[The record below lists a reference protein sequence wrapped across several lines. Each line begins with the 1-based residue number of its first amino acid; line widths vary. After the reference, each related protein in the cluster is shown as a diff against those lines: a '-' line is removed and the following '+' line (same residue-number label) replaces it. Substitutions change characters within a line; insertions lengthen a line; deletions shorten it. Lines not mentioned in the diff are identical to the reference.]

1 MMQES
6 PPIDFRPI
14 ADLTPSIADT
24 EYAKAGHYLSNL
36 DENQELL
43 VLAQVGRRL
52 SQVKALGFLG
62 EKDVRG
68 RLIEVAETRGIIG
81 RHGLE
86 TIENIL
92 TGAIAAGSANPTVG
106 QATRGEADAPIP
118 LIAEL
123 GEAAPFPIDALGP
136 ELAKAARGI
145 ASKVQAPLAIAAQSV
160 LAAASLVAQAHAD
173 IQMPFGQSRPLS
185 LFLIT
190 IASSGDRKTSTD
202 TEALWPIRKR
212 EAALADEYDQQLP
225 LWRIEVS
232 AWASEKKKIEADKKL
247 SFDQRR
253 ASLECLGPEP
263 LPPLFPMLTA
273 PDPTIEGLVKA
284 WIHAPASL
292 GLFSAEGGQFVGG
305 HGMGQDH
312 KLKTAAGLS
321 ELWDGRET
329 RRLRAGDGLTTLRG
343 RRLSTHIMLQPAAA
357 NAFLSDPVLRD
368 QGLLSR
374 ALIAAPA
381 SIAGSRLYRACN
393 PEDQA
398 AIAAYGAKLL
408 RLLERRWPLKE
419 ATRNELEPRVLKIGD
434 TAEKIWREFHDHIE
448 QQSGRHGELA
458 VVRDFAGKAAEHA
471 ARIAGVLTVLR
482 SADAS
487 EVEAAEMTNAACLV
501 DWYLG
506 ETLRLAAASMTSP
519 AIAAAKRL
527 LDWLHSRHETD
538 ASSVSLRTIIR
549 LGPAESRSKAAA
561 EAGVKILV
569 DHGWLTER
577 SQRPRLWNVAR
588 KEG

>member
-1 MMQES
+1 
-6 PPIDFRPI
+6 
-14 ADLTPSIADT
+14 
-24 EYAKAGHYLSNL
+24 
-36 DENQELL
+36 
-43 VLAQVGRRL
+43 
-52 SQVKALGFLG
+52 
-62 EKDVRG
+62 
-68 RLIEVAETRGIIG
+68 
-81 RHGLE
+81 
-86 TIENIL
+86 
-92 TGAIAAGSANPTVG
+92 
-106 QATRGEADAPIP
+106 
-118 LIAEL
+118 
-123 GEAAPFPIDALGP
+123 
-136 ELAKAARGI
+136 
-145 ASKVQAPLAIAAQSV
+145 
-160 LAAASLVAQAHAD
+160 
-173 IQMPFGQSRPLS
+173 
-185 LFLIT
+185 
-190 IASSGDRKTSTD
+190 
-202 TEALWPIRKR
+202 
-212 EAALADEYDQQLP
+212 
-225 LWRIEVS
+225 
-232 AWASEKKKIEADKKL
+232 
-247 SFDQRR
+247 
-253 ASLECLGPEP
+253 
-263 LPPLFPMLTA
+263 
-273 PDPTIEGLVKA
+273 
-284 WIHAPASL
+284 
-292 GLFSAEGGQFVGG
+292 
-305 HGMGQDH
+305 
-312 KLKTAAGLS
+312 
-321 ELWDGRET
+321 
-329 RRLRAGDGLTTLRG
+329 
-343 RRLSTHIMLQPAAA
+343 
-357 NAFLSDPVLRD
+357 VLRD

-434 TAEKIWREFHDHIE
+434 AAEKIWREFHDHIE

-487 EVEAAEMTNAACLV
+487 EVEAAEMTNATGLV

-549 LGPAESRSKAAA
+549 LGPAEGRSKAAA

-588 KEG
+588 KEE

>member
-6 PPIDFRPI
+6 SPLDFSPI
-14 ADLTPSIADT
+14 AELRPSIADA
-24 EYAKAGHYLSNL
+24 EYSNAGQYLSGL
-36 DENQELL
+36 DENQELI

-62 EKDVRG
+62 SKDVRAH
-68 RLIEVAETRGIIG
+68 LIEIADSHGIVERHSIETV
-81 RHGLE
+81 
-86 TIENIL
+86 NNVL
-92 TGAIAAGSANPTVG
+92 TGAINAGLANPTEG
-106 QATRGEADAPIP
+106 QSKRSQDGPIP

-123 GEAAPFPIDALGP
+123 GEPAPFPIDALGQD
-136 ELAKAARGI
+136 LASAAEAI
-145 ASKVQAPLAIAAQSV
+145 ASKVQTSRPIAAQSV
-160 LAAASLVAQAHAD
+160 LAAASLVAQPHAD

-190 IASSGDRKTSTD
+190 IASSGDRKSSAD
-202 TEALWPIRKR
+202 NEALWPIRRR
-212 EAALADEYDQQLP
+212 EAALVNDYDQELP
-225 LWRIEVS
+225 VWKIDVS
-232 AWASEKKKIEADKKL
+232 AWSSEKKKIEADKKL
-247 SFDQRR
+247 TFDQRK
-253 ASLECLGPEP
+253 ASLERLGSEP
-263 LPPLFPMLTA
+263 LPPLLPMLTA

-284 WIHAPASL
+284 WPQAPASL

-305 HGMGQDH
+305 YGMGQDH
-312 KLKTAAGLS
+312 KLKTAAALS

-374 ALIAAPA
+374 ALIAAPT
-381 SIAGSRLYRACN
+381 SIAGSRLYRACK

-398 AIAAYGAKLL
+398 TIASYGANLL
-408 RLLERRWPLKE
+408 RLLERGWPLQE
-419 ATRNELEPRVLKIGD
+419 RTRNELVPRVLSIGAA
-434 TAEKIWREFHDHIE
+434 AEKVWREFHDHIE
-448 QQSGRHGELA
+448 GQSGKHGELA

-471 ARIAGVLTVLR
+471 ARIAGVLTILR
-482 SADAS
+482 DVDAV
-487 EVEAAEMTNAACLV
+487 EVEVTEMSNATRLV

-527 LDWLHSRHETD
+527 LDWLHSRS
-538 ASSVSLRTIIR
+538 ASTVALRDIIR

-561 EAGVKILV
+561 EAGLKILV
-569 DHGWLTER
+569 DHGWVTEG
-577 SQRPRLWNVAR
+577 SLRPRLWNVVR
-588 KEG
+588 TEG